1 MVYRSLNTGIV
12 TLVNYGLPDGNFIMF
27 ASATKRTSAFCG
39 NQIKEP
45 GEECDCGF
53 SDKDCELLRDKCCQ
67 AHEVKGR
74 YNSVAACKRVPN
86 AICSPSEG
94 QCCNAE
100 FCSFYSAYD
109 RRSCL
114 SETECTFQQF
124 CDGHG
129 PECPEPRHKKNGI
142 PCQDATK
149 VCQFGACN
157 GSICA
162 EVGLKDCFLTEGKPA
177 QLCHLA
183 CEKDG
188 KCLSSFELPEFR
200 GGKFNQSGREGKY
213 GLLLH
218 PGSPCNNYKGYCDIL
233 RKCRSVDSNGPLA
246 RLKNLLFNKE
256 TIQTV
261 SQWVHEHWWAC
272 VLMGIGGLIFMAIFV
287 KCCAVHTPS
296 TNPNKAPAAH
306 FTDTLRHPGTLLR
319 RGRQHSRVPP
329 PPNGPGNRPP
339 VGAAGIPPPSQH
351 QQRQNRHQRRA
362 AAAAAANSSAQPPPI
377 SSSRTPH
384 NISAPP
390 LISSP
395 PMTPPSAPMIEP
407 PPPYSPTDPTTS
419 SVHVPSSLTGNAR
432 TLSPAALPGAP
443 APHPPSI
450 ATLPIIPGIKPGRRK
465 QKPETA
471 TKGGPSSNDKKLNKR
486 SAK

>member
-1 MVYRSLNTGIV
+1 MLF
-12 TLVNYGLPDGNFIMF
+12 LE
-27 ASATKRTSAFCG
+27 RTSAFCG

-53 SDKDCELLRDKCCQ
+53 SDKDCELFRDQCCNP
-67 AHEVKGR
+67 HEIKGR
-74 YNSVAACKRVPN
+74 YNSAAACKRVPG
-86 AICSPSEG
+86 ARCSPSEG
-94 QCCNAE
+94 LCCDSSQCN
-100 FCSFYSAYD
+100 FYSAQAQ
-109 RRSCL
+109 RPCL

-124 CDGHG
+124 CDGRG
-129 PECPEPRHKKNGI
+129 PECPEPMHKRNGI

-149 VCQFGACN
+149 VCQSGACN

-188 KCLSSFELPEFR
+188 KCLSSFELPEFH
-200 GGKFNQSGREGKY
+200 GGKFNQSGREGKP

-246 RLKNLLFNKE
+246 RLKNLLFNKQ

-261 SQWVHEHWWAC
+261 SQWAHEHWWAC
-272 VLMGIGGLIFMAIFV
+272 VLMGIGGLLFMAVFV

-319 RGRQHSRVPP
+319 RGRQHSRLH
-329 PPNGPGNRPP
+329 GQ
-339 VGAAGIPPPSQH
+339 AAGPPAAQVPLGVPPSQ
-351 QQRQNRHQRRA
+351 QRPHRHQRRA
-362 AAAAAANSSAQPPPI
+362 AAAAAANAQQPPV
-377 SSSRTPH
+377 STRTPH
-384 NISAPP
+384 NITAPP

-395 PMTPPSAPMIEP
+395 PTSPPSAPPIEP
-407 PPPYSPTDPTTS
+407 PPPYSPTDPS
-419 SVHVPSSLTGNAR
+419 SAGAAIHVPPSLTGNAR
-432 TLSPAALPGAP
+432 ALSPAQLPGAP
-443 APHPPSI
+443 APPLPSL
-450 ATLPIIPGIKPGRRK
+450 ATLPIVPGQGPKPGRRR
-465 QKPETA
+465 QKPEPKNA
-471 TKGGPSSNDKKLNKR
+471 GSNDKKSNKR